1 VRIYDLDFAEADWTA
16 ILCYARDFVIDNVTI
31 QDVHEGGI
39 FTKGAQTGQAEH
51 VVAQDGVVSNF
62 TVKGVRRRDIAA
74 CGFEGGGRNIAVRN
88 FVISDTDDAGVKI
101 NWPSDNVTVEN
112 GIVFDAAKD
121 GVNFP
126 NYGQITLF
134 QKDGFTNKDVTVR
147 NVTVG
152 KPDLDPV
159 ATYAVRVNA
168 LDTQN
173 YESLHII
180 GNNLRNGYASQPIFF
195 NSGVLKPDDPVSR
208 IAGNLGHSSQWTYV
222 QQVQLTSSPQ
232 TVTCGFPPS
241 VIRIRSVVNAT
252 DKLLSCVGTFRR
264 GDPSDQF
271 CQTIREDAIG
281 RVGRA
286 VGGAILRFRNTQDNI
301 DIYGAKVLKTIED
314 GFVLSVFADS
324 LSEDP
329 WLLIE
334 AEP

>member
-31 QDVHEGGI
+31 QNTHEGGI

-62 TVKGVRRRDIAA
+62 TVKGVRFRDKAA
-74 CGFEGGGRNIAVRN
+74 CGFEGGGRNIGVRN

-112 GIVFDAAKD
+112 GVIFDTAKD
-121 GVNFP
+121 GTNFP
-126 NYGQITLF
+126 DYGQVTLF
-134 QKDGFTNKDVTVR
+134 QTDGFTNRDVTVR

-152 KPDLDPV
+152 KPGLNPV

-180 GNNLRNGYASQPIFF
+180 GNNLRNGYGSQPIFF

-208 IAGNLGHSSQWTYV
+208 IAGNLGHSSQWTHV
-222 QQVQLTSSPQ
+222 QELQLTSSTQ

-241 VIRIRSVVNAT
+241 VIRIHSVVNAT
-252 DKLLSCVGTFRR
+252 DKLLSCAGTFRR
-264 GDPSDQF
+264 GSPSGQF
-271 CQTIREDAIG
+271 CQTISEDALG

-286 VGGAILRFRNTQDNI
+286 IGGAIIRFRNARDNTEI
-301 DIYGAKVLKTIED
+301 FAAKVLNTIED
-314 GFVLSVFADS
+314 GFVLSVFTDS
-324 LSEDP
+324 LSEAP